1 MLMDAAEK
9 KWPRG
14 AKALPPEPIIDITD
28 VVKVYEGNLSSDLL
42 ALDRVTLQV
51 RYGDLLGI
59 VGPSGCGKSTLLNLI
74 AGLDTFSSGKIVV
87 EGTQVYGARKI
98 GYVFQRETLL
108 PWRNV
113 RRNAEFALEIK
124 GKPARERWRIAE
136 PWLAKLGLAGFEYH
150 YPHQL
155 SGGMRKRLQ
164 LASILVAEP
173 SILLMDEPFG
183 ALDAQ
188 TRTVIE
194 DDFLRL
200 WRESGI
206 TVVFVTHDLA
216 EAIAMCTRVVIMTAR
231 PGRIKIEYDIGL
243 PLDMSTT
250 ERRLQPQFQTLFG
263 CILAKKLNGQGLNGD
278 RAHRAAETD
287 ALL

>member
-1 MLMDAAEK
+1 MRSQSAGWKTL
-9 KWPRG
+9 RG
-14 AKALPPEPIIDITD
+14 EQALPAYPVIQVKD
-28 VVKVYEGNLSSDLL
+28 VVKNYETATAATLL
-42 ALDRVTLQV
+42 ALDRANLQV
-51 RYGDLLGI
+51 QRGELIGI

-74 AGLDTFSSGKIVV
+74 AGLDGFNSGEIIV
-87 EGTQVYGARKI
+87 EGRPVTGVRTI

-108 PWRNV
+108 PWRTV
-113 RRNAEFALEIK
+113 RRNAEFVLEIR
-124 GKPARERWRIAE
+124 GKRPEDRWRIAE
-136 PWLAKLGLAGFEYH
+136 PWLAKLGLGGFEHY

-164 LASILVAEP
+164 LASILAAEP

-200 WRESGI
+200 WRESGM
-206 TVVFVTHDLA
+206 TVLFVTHDLA

-231 PGRIKIEYDIGL
+231 PGRIKAEYDIAL
-243 PLDMSTT
+243 PRHLTTT
-250 ERRLQPQFQTLFG
+250 ERRLEPHFQSLFG
-263 CILAKKLNGQGLNGD
+263 RIWSDLRDEVGSSLDGIARN
-278 RAHRAAETD
+278 A
-287 ALL
+287 